1 MIVQDLEKYDFEIQ
15 ANQGY
20 QVNVLLTT
28 GDGKTKASEY
38 KPFVYQR
45 DVNKSYQLKMKA
57 ARAAFNEINQ
67 KHTVFPFATRAMS
80 NNQTRL
86 GLASLLNH
94 ELVTS
99 LPVLRS
105 SLTGDKVAH
114 FKATV
119 LITSTEAL
127 RLTLPQK
134 LPFVHSQY
142 CIPQPTNAAQVLSAR
157 SINQVKASKGLP
169 ELDVTFGERRVEV
182 RNREKSL
189 LELCY

>member
-67 KHTVFPFATRAMS
+67 KHTVFPFATRALS

-119 LITSTEAL
+119 LITATEAL

-142 CIPQPTNAAQVLSAR
+142 CIPQPTSAAQILSAP
-157 SINQVKASKGLP
+157 SINHVKASKGLP
-169 ELDVTFGERRVEV
+169 ALDVTFGERRVEV
-182 RNREKSL
+182 RKIKRHL
-189 LELCY
+189 